1 MMEGHY
7 PKKINNKSNFTI
19 TFIIIVHNYWSD
31 TLWLV
36 YNKKKNP
43 RDINFFTKKNL
54 ILLVSLDENQ

>member
-19 TFIIIVHNYWSD
+19 TFTIIVHNYWSD